1 MSENESKLSKPCV
14 ERQNRQD
21 QLRPLAQ
28 NHRMRLRLAV
38 SGNLTYGNLQ
48 PRREPGNGNLN
59 HKCQQ
64 CRQQCRCSQHL
75 RRHLGMR
82 SLRLLYGQHIQHHWL
97 GIRITRSLN
106 TLLDL
111 RHPCLT
117 NRRTVHPV
125 SLARGV
131 LKRNTIIHML
141 FFKEYYNKKVVFHGV
156 ICCLTRSFC

>member
-48 PRREPGNGNLN
+48 PRRERGNGNLN

-64 CRQQCRCSQHL
+64 CRCSQHL
-75 RRHLGMR
+75 HRHLGMH
-82 SLRLLYGQHIQHHWL
+82 SLRLLYGQHIQRHLL
-97 GIRITRSLN
+97 GIRITRSMN
-106 TLLDL
+106 TLLL

-117 NRRTVHPV
+117 NSRTVHPV

-141 FFKEYYNKKVVFHGV
+141 LYKEYYNKQIVFHGV